1 MSENSNS
8 QFHIPSSNYGPDSD
22 GPAYGGALE
31 NVYDMYRVIGQ
42 SIDNQAGS
50 QSQVEKAVSPMLSR
64 LHDIGDNLERART
77 EKLQA
82 QPNRRS
88 IDLQIFVSDIAK
100 LLFNRSLSEKSYES
114 LLRNELVAKESKVGA
129 AIFGLKTTDS
139 ERSEFFYDGRDGNGV
154 DSWFFH
160 QEKSID
166 GTGNRQSKTL
176 HYEVLPAGI
185 LLVGSGYLQT
195 EELSKFITATE
206 MYNSRVIEQIYSG
219 KEQNHNTHRSNG
231 TMQKIGKAIR
241 LFSKDGYD
249 NNQSAA

>member
-8 QFHIPSSNYGPDSD
+8 QFHIPAGNYGPDSD
-22 GPAYGGALE
+22 GPVYGGALE
-31 NVYDMYRVIGQ
+31 DVYDMYRIIGQ
-42 SIDNQAGS
+42 SADKQVIAQT
-50 QSQVEKAVSPMLSR
+50 QVEIAVNPMINR
-64 LHDIGDNLERART
+64 LRDIGDNLEKART

-88 IDLQIFVSDIAK
+88 IDVRIFVSDIAK
-100 LLFNRSLSEKSYES
+100 LLFNRSLSDKSYES
-114 LLRNELVAKESKVGA
+114 LLRNELVTSESKVGA
-129 AIFGLKTTDS
+129 AIFGLKTTDT
-139 ERSEFFYDGRDGNGV
+139 ERNEFFYDGRDDNGA

-160 QEKSID
+160 QEKNID
-166 GTGNRQSKTL
+166 STVNRQSRTL

-185 LLVGSGYLQT
+185 LLVGSGYLQA
-195 EELSKFITATE
+195 EELSKFVTATE
-206 MYNSRVIEQIYSG
+206 MYNERVISQIYSN
-219 KEQNHNTHRSNG
+219 KEQNHNTNRSNG